1 MPIVIPPVLVWTL
14 GLLGAAVVAKVLAK
28 EWRRVNEDLD
38 AQESLRESLSKA
50 PVREK
55 IPVLRRDPKSGIY
68 RPE

>member
-1 MPIVIPPVLVWTL
+1 V
-14 GLLGAAVVAKVLAK
+14 K
-28 EWRRVNEDLD
+28 EDLHGR
-38 AQESLRESLSKA
+38 ESLREA